1 MIAVRP
7 SDGGVTL
14 YPEAL
19 TLGLDSGG
27 CVLLI
32 ASEPSI
38 PDVAVSLGD
47 VETAR
52 EVAAMICRFA
62 DSLTAPDDASALTTP
77 PTTPTTP
84 TPRDVFGGGQ
94 R

>member
-1 MIAVRP
+1 VIAVRP

-14 YPEAL
+14 YPEVL
-19 TLGLDSGG
+19 KMGLDADG
-27 CVLLI
+27 CVLLA
-32 ASEPSI
+32 ASEPGI

-52 EVAAMICRFA
+52 AVADLICRFA
-62 DSLTAPDDASALTTP
+62 DSLSAPDDASALTTP